1 MFDWLLNPGVFA
13 AFSVLTLCLS
23 IAVFHFGGRKA
34 EAAFRAQPNETVRFR
49 ERFASGH
56 SKRSIITKMGGASR
70 VLEIVVTNREL
81 WIKGI
86 WPMFTL
92 IGTKYD
98 LTHKV
103 PLSRIRRVAANGKK
117 VEVWF
122 AAASGRECHVELLL
136 KDTKSFVSAVA
147 PAAQQAIAADRDG

>member
-1 MFDWLLNPGVFA
+1 MFDWLQTPGAFA
-13 AFSVLTLCLS
+13 AFSILVLCLN

-34 EAAFRAQPNETVRFR
+34 EALFRVQPNETVRFR
-49 ERFASGH
+49 ERGASGH
-56 SKRSIITKMGGASR
+56 SNRSIITKAGGASR
-70 VLEIVVTNREL
+70 VLEVVVTNREL

-103 PLSRIRRVAANGKK
+103 PLSKVRRTAAKGKIVA
-117 VEVWF
+117 VWF
-122 AAASGRECHVELLL
+122 ADASGRECHVELKL
-136 KDTKSFVSAVA
+136 KDTKGFVSA
-147 PAAQQAIAADRDG
+147 IGR